1 MLDLLLQYC
10 VNTWQVTGQMAPY
23 LLLGFLVA
31 GVLSAW
37 VSPSWLE
44 RHLGGSGLG
53 PVFTASLF
61 GVPLPLCSCGVIPV
75 GASLRRGGA
84 SPSATTAFLLSTPQ
98 TGVDSILVTWSMLG
112 PLLAIFRP
120 LTALLTGILGGVL
133 VWLFGDRDVANDRAQ
148 AAASTDATCG
158 SGDCCDGEAASATT
172 DTAGRWRQTLHHG
185 FVTLPR
191 DIGTALIVGLLIA
204 GAITTLIPEDALA
217 SYLGGGLLSILVL
230 MLAGVP
236 LYVCATASVPIAA
249 GFIHLGVSPGA
260 ALAFLIAGPAT
271 NAATITTI
279 WKILGRRQALLYLG
293 TVAIAAFGC
302 GALFDWLAP
311 RALVAVPSLAEI
323 PHEHSESGWAY
334 SLAAVVLL
342 GVLALSY
349 RNRNSAAQ
357 SPSRLADEIS
367 DTAMVVLAVRGMNCG
382 HCQSSVEKA
391 LRESAGVT
399 DVEVDLEHGS
409 ATVYGASLDSDALV
423 LAVSRQGFE
432 ATIDASR

>member
-1 MLDLLLQYC
+1 MI
-10 VNTWQVTGQMAPY
+10 
-23 LLLGFLVA
+23 VA
-31 GVLSAW
+31 I
-37 VSPSWLE
+37 LE
-44 RHLGGSGLG
+44 LIHR
-53 PVFTASLF
+53 
-61 GVPLPLCSCGVIPV
+61 
-75 GASLRRGGA
+75 
-84 SPSATTAFLLSTPQ
+84 STPHPSSVVPPG
-98 TGVDSILVTWSMLG
+98 TYLD
-112 PLLAIFRP
+112 P
-120 LTALLTGILGGVL
+120 TAK
-133 VWLFGDRDVANDRAQ
+133 
-148 AAASTDATCG
+148 
-158 SGDCCDGEAASATT
+158 
-172 DTAGRWRQTLHHG
+172 
-185 FVTLPR
+185 
-191 DIGTALIVGLLIA
+191 
-204 GAITTLIPEDALA
+204 
-217 SYLGGGLLSILVL
+217 
-230 MLAGVP
+230 
-236 LYVCATASVPIAA
+236 
-249 GFIHLGVSPGA
+249 SP
-260 ALAFLIAGPAT
+260 PST